1 MKTNFL
7 TADSE
12 FKTYLES
19 IDLSDLDPKTE
30 QYSYLQT
37 TYYMGMLTAI
47 GKLTVEGKE
56 IEKDQLESA
65 MNTLTEEIVNTLEL

>member
-56 IEKDQLESA
+56 IEKNQLENA

>member
-56 IEKDQLESA
+56 IEKDQLENA

>member
-7 TADSE
+7 TADIE

-56 IEKDQLESA
+56 IEKDQLENA